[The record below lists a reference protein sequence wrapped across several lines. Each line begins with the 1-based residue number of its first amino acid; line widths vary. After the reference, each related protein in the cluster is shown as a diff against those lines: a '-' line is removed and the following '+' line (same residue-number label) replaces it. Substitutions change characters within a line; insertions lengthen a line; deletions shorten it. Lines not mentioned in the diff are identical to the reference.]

1 MNRHTYMAM
10 GDDTNA
16 EYLYGELAKR
26 DIPVVV
32 MEPLLGGRLANV

>member
-1 MNRHTYMAM
+1 M

-26 DIPVVV
+26 DIPAQ
-32 MEPLLGGRLANV
+32 MRFIDNYTELLKQDKL